1 MKIFL
6 DCTFLRNKLTGVDVT
21 FLSLI
26 NEISTLDKENL
37 YSIYIDSRFNE
48 TILKENL
55 NNNKNFKIKKLYSPL
70 PLQILYSSFIFPLIL
85 LIGKFDVY
93 HNPYFFGPIFKFFN
107 KKTKIIITVHD
118 LYYIT
123 IPNYV
128 NKKIKF
134 AFKLFAERAI
144 KKADNLIAISSQTK
158 KDLIEYLKID
168 EAKIKLI
175 YQSFNSVF
183 SKIEKDDEFIKKNKF
198 ENKIIM
204 LNVGKLLPSKGFIDI
219 IEALFELKKE
229 DNLSQNLI
237 LVNTGILSDKNY
249 YNKVLHLVDIYD
261 LSNQIKILGYTSNEE
276 LKSLYNHCKVVII
289 SSYNEGFGLPA
300 LEAFYFNKELIYR
313 EIPSLSEVADDA
325 GYPFSNKKDLKN
337 QIIKILNN
345 DNIEKNKLL
354 TKGKNRLSLFS
365 WENSAKKYLES
376 YKNL

>member
-55 NNNKNFKIKKLYSPL
+55 NNNKNFKVKKLYSPL

-175 YQSFNSVF
+175 YQSLNSRLNNVSTDNTIF
-183 SKIEKDDEFIKKNKF
+183 SRIKIPTNGLFFLNIGKVIQSKGLLDLVKAFYEVSKKN
-198 ENKIIM
+198 N
-204 LNVGKLLPSKGFIDI
+204 
-219 IEALFELKKE
+219 
-229 DNLSQNLI
+229 
-237 LVNTGILSDKNY
+237 NY
-249 YNKVLHLVDIYD
+249 YLIQVGLICDKKLFQEISDFIVKNNIADKVYF
-261 LSNQIKILGYTSNEE
+261 LGYLEDE
-276 LKSLYNHCKVVII
+276 KVKALYANAYSVVI

-300 LEAFYFNKELIYR
+300 LEAFYFNKPLISRNIGAIGEIAGDAALYFNTIDELISC
-313 EIPSLSEVADDA
+313 IFL
-325 GYPFSNKKDLKN
+325 L
-337 QIIKILNN
+337 
-345 DNIEKNKLL
+345 EKNHEIKDSLIL
-354 TKGKNRLSLFS
+354 KGKDRLQFFS
-365 WENSAKKYLES
+365 WQESAKKVIQLYHYEL
-376 YKNL
+376 YN

>member
-1 MKIFL
+1 M
-6 DCTFLRNKLTGVDVT
+6 RNKLTGVDVT